1 MLSCGGNLVGDFALG
16 KPPYRHFPDHQLF
29 IHLDSSRLVNNRMIA
44 ASLPGEDPRIGCRV
58 FAKEQNVKQR

>member
-44 ASLPGEDPRIGCRV
+44 ASRRERILESDAASSLKNRT
-58 FAKEQNVKQR
+58 